1 MSEARDLPVALPG
14 HGSVVLTI
22 PEGWVERV
30 ERAKPELPPT
40 INLFPEK
47 GGGFHIL
54 ITPMWPA
61 SGSTPK
67 MTRDTVRDVVRKS
80 ADGALGQSVEREL
93 PIVEFATPTSFGSYF
108 AATDR
113 APEPDGFKH
122 LTQGMMALS
131 DLGITFT
138 ILVNGEPGPVV
149 EQALQVL
156 KSMRREPGSSAGAM
170 LGVTERRFAL
180 PSSTV
185 GLVIPGEDWV
195 VDLEIHRPGET
206 AAYYMLSSEKVGMPF
221 SFYIDRT
228 TVCRSSE
235 ECLNAALKNPAY
247 GMPQDLQTS
256 EVGPFAVATF
266 FVDPPPDLKVFQ
278 AHVLASAYVDGQ
290 WFDIHISSLKAVRPD
305 MKALLGLLRQV
316 AIR

>member
-30 ERAKPELPPT
+30 ERARPDLPPT

-47 GGGFHIL
+47 GGDFHVL

-61 SGSTPK
+61 NGSTPK

-80 ADGALGQSVEREL
+80 ADEALGQSVEREL
-93 PIVEFATPTSFGSYF
+93 PIVEFATPTSFGYYF

-113 APEPDGFKH
+113 APEPNGFRH
-122 LTQGMMALS
+122 LTQGMMALGE
-131 DLGITFT
+131 LGVTFT
-138 ILVNGEPGPVV
+138 FLVNGEPAPVV
-149 EQALQVL
+149 EQALQVT
-156 KSMRREPGSSAGAM
+156 KSMRREPGASGTLGEGAA
-170 LGVTERRFAL
+170 ERRFAL
-180 PSSTV
+180 PTSAT
-185 GLVIPGEDWV
+185 GLVLQGGDWV
-195 VDLEIHRPGET
+195 VDLETHRAGDT
-206 AAYYMLSSEKVGMPF
+206 AAYYMLSSDSRGMPL

-228 TVCRSSE
+228 TICQSAKS
-235 ECLNAALKNPAY
+235 CLQAALKNPAY
-247 GMPQDLQTS
+247 GEAKDLELS
-256 EVGPFAVATF
+256 EEGPFAVATF
-266 FVDPPPDLKVFQ
+266 FIDPPPDFKAYQ
-278 AHVLASAYVDGQ
+278 ANLLASAYVDGQ

-305 MKALLGLLRQV
+305 VEALRRLLRQA